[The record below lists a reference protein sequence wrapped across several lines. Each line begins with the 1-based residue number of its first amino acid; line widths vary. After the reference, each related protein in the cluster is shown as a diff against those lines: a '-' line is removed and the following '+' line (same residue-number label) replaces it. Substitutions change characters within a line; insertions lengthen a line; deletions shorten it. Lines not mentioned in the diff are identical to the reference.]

1 MFTHHAVRSKKVML
15 PTIQNI
21 LYLTDLSKNSA
32 YVFRYAL
39 QLAQKFEA
47 KITILHVVKR
57 IDSAMEVPILV
68 QLGEDA
74 YHKLVQEKEQEIVA
88 ELKKRLRAFA
98 EKELGGD
105 VQEDARVAAILVHEG
120 DPVVDILETANKLNI
135 DLLVMGDHS
144 KSVLAHTFLGSTAER
159 VLRHIRRPVFVV
171 PIPKKGL
178 DDVAL

>member
-1 MFTHHAVRSKKVML
+1 ML
-15 PTIQNI
+15 PAINNI

-57 IDSAMEVPILV
+57 IDAAMEVPILI

-74 YHKLVQEKEQEIVA
+74 YHNLVKEKEQDIIEQ
-88 ELKKRLRAFA
+88 LKQRLRVFV
-98 EKELGGD
+98 EKELGGSFR
-105 VQEDARVAAILVHEG
+105 EDDRVSAIKVREG
-120 DPVVDILETANKLNI
+120 EPVVEILEAAEKFDI

-144 KSVLAHTFLGSTAER
+144 KGVLAHTFLGSTTER
-159 VLRHIRRPVFVV
+159 VLRHIRKPVFVV
-171 PIPKKGL
+171 PLPKKGL
-178 DDVAL
+178 VDDAM

>member
-1 MFTHHAVRSKKVML
+1 ML
-15 PTIQNI
+15 PAINNI

-32 YVFRYAL
+32 YVFRHAL

-57 IDSAMEVPILV
+57 IDAAMEVPILV

-74 YHKLVQEKEQEIVA
+74 YQSLVKEKEQDIIG
-88 ELKKRLRAFA
+88 ELKKWLRTFA
-98 EKELGGD
+98 EKELGTD
-105 VQEDARVAAILVHEG
+105 VDEDDRVAAILVREG
-120 DPVVDILETANKLNI
+120 DPVVEILEAANALNI

-144 KSVLAHTFLGSTAER
+144 KGVLAHTFLGSTTER
-159 VLRHIRRPVFVV
+159 VLRHIRKPVFVV

-178 DDVAL
+178 DDGAV

>member
-1 MFTHHAVRSKKVML
+1 ML
-15 PTIQNI
+15 PSIQNI

-39 QLAQKFEA
+39 QLAKKFEA

-74 YHKLVQEKEQEIVA
+74 YQALVKEKEQEIVA

-98 EKELGGD
+98 EHELGED
-105 VQEDARVAAILVHEG
+105 VQMDDRVAAILVHEG
-120 DPVVDILETANKLNI
+120 DPVVDILETANTLNV
-135 DLLVMGDHS
+135 DVLVMGDHS
-144 KSVLAHTFLGSTAER
+144 KNVLLHTFLGSTAER

-178 DDVAL
+178 DDAAL